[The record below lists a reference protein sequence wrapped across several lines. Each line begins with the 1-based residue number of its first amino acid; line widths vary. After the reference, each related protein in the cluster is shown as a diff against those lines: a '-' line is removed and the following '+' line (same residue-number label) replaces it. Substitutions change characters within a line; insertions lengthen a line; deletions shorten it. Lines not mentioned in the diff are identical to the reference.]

1 MDSNN
6 NDRSKPFRLARTTV
20 YESPWVNLYL
30 DTVSFPNG
38 RVIEKFH
45 LLDYPNPAVMVV
57 VENTIGQ
64 VLFVRICRYTT
75 GQTNWEIPA
84 GGVEPG
90 EDPLTAA
97 RREVLEET
105 GYSLRSLRL
114 VHSYYPQNG
123 IGNKVFHVLFG
134 TAGERQQTLDDGEV
148 SGVCWFSRAAVEQKL
163 DQGEITD
170 GGSLVAL
177 LLWLRWQGRHSEAI
191 EC

>member
-1 MDSNN
+1 MDANK
-6 NDRSKPFRLARTTV
+6 NDPFMPCRLARTTI

-123 IGNKVFHVLFG
+123 IGNKVFHIFFCI
-134 TAGERQQTLDDGEV
+134 AGERQQPLDDGEV
-148 SGVCWFSRAAVEQKL
+148 SEVRWFSRAAVEQML
-163 DQGEITD
+163 DQGEIRD
-170 GGSLVAL
+170 GGSLVPL
-177 LLWLRWQGRHSEAI
+177 LLWLRWQGRRSEAI
-191 EC
+191 G